1 MNILFLSDNFPPEVN
16 APAHRTYEHCREWVR
31 QGAKVT
37 VITCAPNFPQGE
49 VYPGYRN
56 RLYQTEMMD
65 GIKVVR
71 VWSYIT
77 ANEGTFKRILDYV
90 SFALTAFVASLFH
103 RSDIIIATS
112 PQFFT
117 AVGGYLS
124 SIFKRKPW
132 VMEVRDL
139 WPESIKA
146 VGAMEDGP
154 MLSFLERMELFLYRQ
169 ADRIVVVTDA
179 FREDIVG
186 RGIPARKIHVIKNG
200 VHLENYRPR
209 PRDLE
214 LQAKLGLEGKYVVGY
229 LGTHGMSHK
238 LDFILECAADTTYT
252 NVHYLFIGDGAEKE
266 KLLKT
271 KKRLKLDNVTMLDP
285 VPKEEVARYISLTD
299 LALVPLKKS
308 DTFKTVIPSKI
319 FENAAMQ
326 KPILLGVEG
335 ESKALIESY
344 RAGLCFE
351 PENKADFLEKLGRLV
366 GDFRFYEH
374 CQEGC
379 QRLARD
385 FDRNKL
391 ANRLLDILQ
400 DTTGMRRKPS
410 DVRPALVE
418 NE

>member
-16 APAHRTYEHCREWVR
+16 APAHRTFEHCKEWQR

-49 VYPGYRN
+49 VYEGYRN
-56 RLYQTEMMD
+56 RLYQTEHID

-71 VWSYIT
+71 VWSFIT
-77 ANEGTFKRILDYV
+77 ANEGTMKRILDYV
-90 SFALTAFVASLFH
+90 SFAFTAFIASLFH
-103 RSDIIIATS
+103 RSDIIVATS

-124 SIFKRKPW
+124 SLFKRKPW

-146 VGAMEDGP
+146 VGAMEEGR
-154 MLSFLERMELFLYRQ
+154 MLSFLEKLELFLYRQ
-169 ADRIVVVTDA
+169 ADAIVVVTDA
-179 FREDIVG
+179 FRENIMR
-186 RGIPARKIHVIKNG
+186 RGIPGDKIHVIKNG
-200 VHLENYRPR
+200 VQLEDYRPR
-209 PRDLE
+209 PCDSA
-214 LQAKLGLEGKYVVGY
+214 LQAELGLEGKYVVGY

-238 LDFILECAADTTYT
+238 LEFILECAAETTMP
-252 NVHYLFIGDGAEKE
+252 NVHYLFIGDGAEKA
-266 KLLKT
+266 KLLKL
-271 KKRLKLDNVTMLDP
+271 KEKLKLGNVTMLDP
-285 VPKEEVARYISLTD
+285 VTKDEVARYISLTD
-299 LALVPLKKS
+299 LALVPLKRS

-351 PENKADFLEKLGRLV
+351 PENKADFLDKLSRLV
-366 GDFRFYEH
+366 GDFRFYEY

-379 QRLARD
+379 QRLAQD
-385 FDRNKL
+385 FDRRQL
-391 ANRLLDILQ
+391 AMRMLDILQ
-400 DTTGMRRKPS
+400 DTCGIERQATKMRH
-410 DVRPALVE
+410 ALVE